1 MQLLINIIVFLLI
14 LTGIVTIHEFGHF
27 VAAKIF
33 NVYCGAFSI
42 GMGPKIFGK
51 KGKETEFQIR
61 ALPIG
66 GFVTMAGEADQEDNP
81 YFKDVPLDRTLKG
94 KKTYQKVIIF
104 LAGIFMNFVLAIV
117 IMMCLNFTMGVKPVN
132 TPVLGSVLKDGA
144 AYKYGLRKDDRIMTM
159 VNTDSHKSYTIH
171 NYTDITDALVN
182 KTNSSASVT
191 FTITFKRDGKVMVKN
206 VKAPVNK
213 ETGKYYL
220 GITQP
225 TRRMQG
231 LEPMTSTFSQIGS
244 MSLAIF
250 AALEQ
255 LVINFAGTVKQMSGP
270 VGIYKITAQVTE
282 SGQVANI
289 FYLMALLSVN
299 IGIFNLLPIPGLDG
313 AQTIFAIIEG
323 IIGHELP
330 QNAKYYLQLAGLS
343 LILLLMVVVTYQDIL
358 RFMK

>member
-1 MQLLINIIVFLLI
+1 MQMIINLIVFLLI

-42 GMGPKIFGK
+42 GMGPKIFHK

-81 YFKDVPLDRTLKG
+81 YFKDVPVERTLKG

-117 IMMCLNFTMGVKPVN
+117 IMMVLNFSMGVKAIN
-132 TPVLGSVLKDGA
+132 KPVLGSVLKDGA
-144 AYKYGLRKDDRIMTM
+144 AYKYGLRTGDRVIKM
-159 VNTDSHKSYTIH
+159 VNTDSEKTYTIKSYS
-171 NYTDITDALVN
+171 DITNALVN
-182 KTNSSASVT
+182 NTNSSKSVT
-191 FTITFKRDGKVMVKN
+191 FKITISRAGKVSTKQVKT
-206 VKAPVNK
+206 PVNK

-225 TRRMQG
+225 TRKMRG
-231 LEPMTSTFSQIGS
+231 LEPVTSTFSQIGT
-244 MSLAIF
+244 MSVAIF

-343 LILLLMVVVTYQDIL
+343 LIILLMVVVTYQDITRLL
-358 RFMK
+358 R

>member
-1 MQLLINIIVFLLI
+1 MKSSTQNVALYQLSYSQMKTYLLAALFVVGNI
-14 LTGIVTIHEFGHF
+14 
-27 VAAKIF
+27 
-33 NVYCGAFSI
+33 
-42 GMGPKIFGK
+42 
-51 KGKETEFQIR
+51 
-61 ALPIG
+61 ALPQLCHLMPQG
-66 GFVTMAGEADQEDNP
+66 G
-81 YFKDVPLDRTLKG
+81 L
-94 KKTYQKVIIF
+94 IF
-104 LAGIFMNFVLAIV
+104 LPIYF
-117 IMMCLNFTMGVKPVN
+117 FTLV
-132 TPVLGSVLKDGA
+132 A

-225 TRRMQG
+225 TRKMQG
-231 LEPMTSTFSQIGS
+231 LEPITSTFSQIGS